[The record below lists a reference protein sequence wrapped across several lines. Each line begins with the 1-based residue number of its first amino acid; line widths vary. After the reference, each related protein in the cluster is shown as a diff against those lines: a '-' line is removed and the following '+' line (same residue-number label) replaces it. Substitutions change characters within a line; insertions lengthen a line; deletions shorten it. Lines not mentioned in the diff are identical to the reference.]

1 MSIHKLSVDLTPEV
15 TVEYTIETY
24 NEYFGYQYNERKKV
38 IEIKNE
44 KYAPLTLSDY
54 RYQAFRGIVD
64 DDSFGYHNL
73 FDFHENNDK
82 KRITNLVNKLKLFCN
97 TKLTLA
103 DEINYY
109 PSRLR
114 AMILSEFL
122 GYCKLTHSWYVD
134 KIDDFDFS
142 ALHGLDLEYFI
153 IDLNYKN
160 ELLHDKLV
168 PEIVKAICSVNFTE
182 EIVLKHIKNYPAT
195 PKNKVKVFLP
205 VEEKMGLIKMVKSV
219 KGRKEMQKF
228 IFSTRDT
235 DLIKKVIQEYK
246 LNPDTIIDNALKIN
260 DGILISE
267 MYKLLSKKKKD
278 TVTDEIIKT
287 MPKLVG
293 TNVTLELLESL
304 PEVHW
309 TMYGPEPK
317 MTQYYS
323 TEPLP
328 KCLKP
333 ETLPEVT
340 RFILEKVPN
349 VIDKEWLKNYLKVK
363 KVDKNFLENMVVFND
378 YFSV

>member
-1 MSIHKLSVDLTPEV
+1 MTISKISVDLTPEV

-24 NEYFGYQYNERKKV
+24 NEYLTYERKKV
-38 IEIKNE
+38 IIKNE
-44 KYAPLTLSDY
+44 KYAPLTHIGY
-54 RYQAFRGIVD
+54 AYQSIIGIVD
-64 DDSFGYHNL
+64 DKSFGYNNFQTFHNEH
-73 FDFHENNDK
+73 DDK
-82 KRITNLVNKLKLFCN
+82 ERIENLVKRLNIFCD
-97 TKLTLA
+97 TKLVLA

-122 GYCKLTHSWYVD
+122 GYCTLTHSWYVD
-134 KIDDFDFS
+134 KIDNFDFS
-142 ALHGLDLEYFI
+142 KLHGLDLEYFI

-182 EIVLKHIKNYPAT
+182 EIVLKHIKNYPVT

-205 VEEKMGLIKMVKSV
+205 VEEKMNLIKMVKSA

-246 LNPDTIIDNALKIN
+246 LNPDTIIDSALKIN
-260 DGILISE
+260 DGMLISE

-278 TVTDEIIKT
+278 TVTDEIIKN

-309 TMYGPEPK
+309 DMYGPEPK
-317 MTQYYS
+317 MTQYHS

-378 YFSV
+378 YFN

>member
-1 MSIHKLSVDLTPEV
+1 MSIHKLSIDLTPEV

-24 NEYFGYQYNERKKV
+24 KEFIGYEYYERHKV
-38 IEIKNE
+38 IEIKNK
-44 KYAPLTLSDY
+44 KYATLIDFDDN
-54 RYQAFRGIVD
+54 YQIIKGIID
-64 DDSFGYHNL
+64 DDCFGYNNL
-73 FDFHENNDK
+73 FDFHENDDK

-97 TKLTLA
+97 TKLVLA

-122 GYCKLTHSWYVD
+122 GYCTLTHSWYVD

-160 ELLHDKLV
+160 ELLHPKLV
-168 PEIVKAICSVNFTE
+168 PEIVKAICSVKFTE
-182 EIVLKHIKNYPAT
+182 EIVLKHIKNYPVT
-195 PKNKVKVFLP
+195 PKNKVKVYLP
-205 VEEKMGLIKMVKSV
+205 VEEKMNLIKMVKSA

-246 LNPDTIIDNALKIN
+246 LNPDTIIDSALKIN

-309 TMYGPEPK
+309 TMYCPEPK

-333 ETLPEVT
+333 ETLPEDAYMASV
-340 RFILEKVPN
+340 
-349 VIDKEWLKNYLKVK
+349 VI
-363 KVDKNFLENMVVFND
+363 FNTT
-378 YFSV
+378 